1 MLLYQLTRSPIHRK
15 SNRQFGDPLSI
26 SLKSQESYLD
36 RLVLYLDKVGNPPS
50 EADQV
55 SLSRTKTVLSLRNK
69 LKIGI
74 EPMLILTRSL
84 KIRSGRR
91 LSMEIYQNIGV
102 LDSENDFDRGPG
114 CGCTCHVNR
123 NINSLRL

>member
-36 RLVLYLDKVGNPPS
+36 RLVLYLDKVGNPPT
-50 EADQV
+50 EADQA
-55 SLSRTKTVLSLRNK
+55 SLSRTKTVLSHRNK

-84 KIRSGRR
+84 KIRSGRQ
-91 LSMEIYQNIGV
+91 LSMEIYQNIDV
-102 LDSENDFDRGPG
+102 LDSENDLIADLDA
-114 CGCTCHVNR
+114 VA
-123 NINSLRL
+123 LAM